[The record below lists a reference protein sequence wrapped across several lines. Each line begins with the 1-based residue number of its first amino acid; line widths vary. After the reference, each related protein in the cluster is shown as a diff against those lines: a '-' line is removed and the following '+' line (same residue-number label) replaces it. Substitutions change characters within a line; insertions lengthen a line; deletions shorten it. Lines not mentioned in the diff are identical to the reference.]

1 MNIVPDATVLITFA
15 LVWILVL
22 VLSRVF
28 FKPVGRIIGER
39 ASRIEKAKA
48 ETEKTLAAYEQDL
61 RRIEEGL
68 KEARAAS
75 TGIREQAELE
85 ALKEKARLLQEI
97 QAECRAQVDKAKVE
111 LGQRVEKLKREL
123 DATTEEL
130 AADIER
136 RILN

>member
-1 MNIVPDATVLITFA
+1 LNIVPDATVLITFA

>member
-1 MNIVPDATVLITFA
+1 MLSINATVFVTFA

-28 FKPVGRIIGER
+28 FKPVRHILDER

-61 RRIEEGL
+61 RRIEDGL
-68 KEARAAS
+68 KEARAAAA
-75 TGIREQAELE
+75 GIREQAELE
-85 ALKEKARLLQEI
+85 ALKEKSRLLQEI
-97 QAECRAQVDKAKVE
+97 QVECRAQVDKAKAE
-111 LGQRVEKLKREL
+111 LDQRVETLKKEL
-123 DATTEEL
+123 DRTTEEL
-130 AADIER
+130 SGDIER

>member
-28 FKPVGRIIGER
+28 FKPVGRILGER

-48 ETEKTLAAYEQDL
+48 EAETALAATEEDL
-61 RRIEEGL
+61 RLVEEGL
-68 KEARAAS
+68 RKARAAS
-75 TGIREQAELE
+75 AEIWEEAERE
-85 ALKEKARLLQEI
+85 ALKEKSRLIQEV
-97 QAECRAQVDKAKVE
+97 QAECRVQVEKAKQELARHVE
-111 LGQRVEKLKREL
+111 LLKKEL
-123 DATTEEL
+123 DSGTERM
-130 AADIER
+130 ADDIER

>member
-1 MNIVPDATVLITFA
+1 LNIVPDATVFVTFA

-28 FKPVGRIIGER
+28 FKPVRRILDER

-61 RRIEEGL
+61 RRIEDGL
-68 KEARAAS
+68 KEARASAA
-75 TGIREQAELE
+75 GIREQAELE
-85 ALKEKARLLQEI
+85 ALKEKSRLLQEI
-97 QAECRAQVDKAKVE
+97 QVECRAQVDKAKAE
-111 LGQRVEKLKREL
+111 LDQRVETLKKEL
-123 DATTEEL
+123 DRTTEEL
-130 AADIER
+130 SGDIER

>member
-1 MNIVPDATVLITFA
+1 MLSINATVFVTFA

-28 FKPVGRIIGER
+28 FKPVRRVLDER

-68 KEARAAS
+68 KEARAAAA
-75 TGIREQAELE
+75 GIREQAALE
-85 ALKEKARLLQEI
+85 ALKEKSRLLQEI
-97 QAECRAQVDKAKVE
+97 QVECRAQVDKAKAE
-111 LGQRVEKLKREL
+111 LGQRVEALKKEL

-130 AADIER
+130 SEDIER